1 MALVERSYQLL
12 TIQMRDRDLNTSSV
26 EMRFSAL
33 ADLTDFLAAIPTV
46 VVAALAGISD
56 AVVVGWTL
64 TRQAVDAAPALA
76 AETSDVERKG
86 VFSLL
91 TDNGHTV
98 TVSVPS
104 IKNTLVIDRTNQI
117 NLADALVIAFT
128 NILTGVTLLD
138 TAFMVSNRDEAVET
152 VIKGEKTHRGSS
164 KG

>member
-12 TIQMRDRDLNTSSV
+12 TIQMRDRDGNKSSV

-33 ADLTDFLAAIPTV
+33 LDLTDFLAAIPTV

-64 TRQAVDAAPALA
+64 TRQAVDSAPALPGEA
-76 AETSDVERKG
+76 SDVERKG
-86 VFSLL
+86 VFSAL

-104 IKNTLVIDRTNQI
+104 ILNTKVIDRTNQI
-117 NLADALVIAFT
+117 NLADAAVITFT
-128 NILTGVTLLD
+128 NILDGTTLLD
-138 TAFMVSNRDEAVET
+138 TAFMVSNRDEPVVE
-152 VIKGEKTHRGSS
+152 VIKGEKHHRASS

>member
-12 TIQMRDRDLNTSSV
+12 TIQMRDRDLNKSSV
-26 EMRFSAL
+26 ELRFSAL
-33 ADLTDFLAAIPTV
+33 LDLTDFLAAIPTV

-64 TRQAVDAAPALA
+64 TRQAVDSAPALPGEA
-76 AETSDVERKG
+76 SDVERKG
-86 VFSLL
+86 VFSAL

-104 IKNTLVIDRTNQI
+104 ILNTKVIDRTNQI
-117 NLADALVIAFT
+117 NLADAAVITFT
-128 NILTGVTLLD
+128 NILDGTTLLD
-138 TAFMVSNRDEAVET
+138 TAFMVSNRDEPVIE
-152 VIKGEKTHRGSS
+152 VIKGEKHHRASS

>member
-1 MALVERSYQLL
+1 MALVERSYQTL
-12 TIQMRDRDLNTSSV
+12 TLTLRDRDLNTSQV
-26 EMRFSAL
+26 ELRFSAL
-33 ADLTDFLAAIPTV
+33 LDLTDFLTAIPTV

-56 AVVVGWTL
+56 AVVVSWTL
-64 TRQAVDAAPALA
+64 TRQAVDAVPADAL
-76 AETSDVERKG
+76 ETSDVERKG

-128 NILTGVTLLD
+128 DILTGETLLD
-138 TAFMVSNRDEAVET
+138 TAFMVSNRDEAVVT

>member
-12 TIQMRDRDLNTSSV
+12 TIQMRDRDLNKSSV

-33 ADLTDFLAAIPTV
+33 LDLTDFLAAIPTV

-64 TRQAVDAAPALA
+64 TRQAVDSAPALPGEA
-76 AETSDVERKG
+76 SDVEPKG
-86 VFSLL
+86 VFSAL

-104 IKNTLVIDRTNQI
+104 ILNTKVIDRTNQI
-117 NLADALVIAFT
+117 NLADAAVITFT
-128 NILTGVTLLD
+128 NILDGTTLLD
-138 TAFMVSNRDEAVET
+138 TAFMVSNRDEPVVE
-152 VIKGEKTHRGSS
+152 VIKGEKHHRASS

>member
-12 TIQMRDRDLNTSSV
+12 TIQMRDRDLNKSSV
-26 EMRFSAL
+26 ELRFSAL
-33 ADLTDFLAAIPTV
+33 LDLTDFLAAIPTV

-64 TRQAVDAAPALA
+64 TRQAVDSAPALPGEA
-76 AETSDVERKG
+76 SDVERKG
-86 VFSLL
+86 VFSAL

-104 IKNTLVIDRTNQI
+104 ILNTKVIDRTNQI
-117 NLADALVIAFT
+117 NLADAAVITFT
-128 NILTGVTLLD
+128 NILDGTTLLD
-138 TAFMVSNRDEAVET
+138 TAFMVSNRDEPVVE
-152 VIKGEKTHRGSS
+152 VIKGEKHHRASS

>member
-12 TIQMRDRDLNTSSV
+12 TIQMRDRDLNKSSV

-33 ADLTDFLAAIPTV
+33 ADLTDFLLAIPTV

-64 TRQAVDAAPALA
+64 TRQAVDSAPADPGEA
-76 AETSDVERKG
+76 SDVERKG
-86 VFSLL
+86 VFSAL

-128 NILTGVTLLD
+128 NILDGTTLLD
-138 TAFMVSNRDEAVET
+138 TAFMVSNRDEPVIE
-152 VIKGEKTHRGSS
+152 VIKGEKHHRASS

>member
-12 TIQMRDRDLNTSSV
+12 TIQMRDRDLNKSSV

-33 ADLTDFLAAIPTV
+33 LDLTDFLAAIPTV

-64 TRQAVDAAPALA
+64 TRQAVDSAPALPGEA
-76 AETSDVERKG
+76 SDVERKG
-86 VFSLL
+86 VFSAL

-104 IKNTLVIDRTNQI
+104 ILNTKVIDRTNQI
-117 NLADALVIAFT
+117 NLADAAVITFT
-128 NILTGVTLLD
+128 NILDGTTLLD
-138 TAFMVSNRDEAVET
+138 TAFMVSNRDEPVVE
-152 VIKGEKTHRGSS
+152 VIKGEKHHRASS

>member
-12 TIQMRDRDLNTSSV
+12 TIQMRDRDLNKSSV

-33 ADLTDFLAAIPTV
+33 LDLTDFLAAIPTV

-64 TRQAVDAAPALA
+64 TRQAVDSAPALPGEA
-76 AETSDVERKG
+76 SDVERKG
-86 VFSLL
+86 VFSAL

-104 IKNTLVIDRTNQI
+104 ILNTKVIDRTNQI
-117 NLADALVIAFT
+117 NLADAAVITFT
-128 NILTGVTLLD
+128 NILDGTTLLD
-138 TAFMVSNRDEAVET
+138 TAFMVSNRDEPVIE
-152 VIKGEKTHRGSS
+152 VIKGEKHHRASS

>member
-1 MALVERSYQLL
+1 MALTERSYQTL
-12 TIQMRDRDLNTSSV
+12 TLNLRDRDLNNASV

-33 ADLTDFLAAIPTV
+33 LDLTDFLLAIPTT

-56 AVVVGWTL
+56 AVVTSWTL
-64 TRQAVDAAPALA
+64 TRQAVDPVAGLA

-98 TVSVPS
+98 VVSVPS
-104 IKNTLVIDRTNQI
+104 IRNTMVIDRTNQI
-117 NLADALVIAFT
+117 NLADAAVIAFT

-152 VIKGEKTHRGSS
+152 VIKGEKVHRGSS